1 MLFLG
6 NKIIAFLALL
16 ALAVNEGDKVLLF
29 SQSVPTLNFIE
40 MCLNQPQ
47 WGAAVNVAC
56 EVPGLKFSRWQNQKH
71 FVRITG
77 ATPAEER
84 QKLIN
89 LFNHKHSGQ
98 NLRLFLI
105 STKAGNMGI
114 NLVSANRV
122 VLFDSSWNPAN
133 DLQVCTLLFLFYLY
147 LRILFLFVSDNPVLI
162 YSALSYLII
171 SFHIIDL
178 SPHIY
183 SFHSPIQFIVSSLFP
198 YPPFSHLISS
208 HLLHQLILS
217 RLFTVSTV
225 TVRQRMCLY
234 TVCYPPVQ
242 WKKRSIRNKS
252 PKEVR
257 HIISLHSST
266 LFLQ

>member
-1 MLFLG
+1 VPHDWWRLAERGPGSKGLPDTEMLLLG
-6 NKIIAFLALL
+6 NKVVAFLALL

-47 WGAAVNVAC
+47 WGAAVGVAC
-56 EVPGLKFSRWQNQKH
+56 DVPGLKFSRWQNQKH

-133 DLQVCTLLFLFYLY
+133 DLQVRTLAFY
-147 LRILFLFVSDNPVLI
+147 
-162 YSALSYLII
+162 
-171 SFHIIDL
+171 
-178 SPHIY
+178 
-183 SFHSPIQFIVSSLFP
+183 
-198 YPPFSHLISS
+198 
-208 HLLHQLILS
+208 
-217 RLFTVSTV
+217 
-225 TVRQRMCLY
+225 
-234 TVCYPPVQ
+234 
-242 WKKRSIRNKS
+242 
-252 PKEVR
+252 
-257 HIISLHSST
+257 
-266 LFLQ
+266 

>member
-1 MLFLG
+1 MPHDWWRLAERGPGSKGLSDTDMLYLG
-6 NKIIAFLALL
+6 NKLVAFLALL

-47 WGAAVNVAC
+47 WGAAVGVAC
-56 EVPGLKFSRWQNQKH
+56 EVPGLKFSRWQNQKN

-77 ATPAEER
+77 STAAEER
-84 QKLIN
+84 QRLIN

-133 DLQVCTLLFLFYLY
+133 DLQVRTLAFYKYLLVSVLACSNLLCYLLLCTALAC
-147 LRILFLFVSDNPVLI
+147 PVVGLAGLVYI
-162 YSALSYLII
+162 
-171 SFHIIDL
+171 
-178 SPHIY
+178 
-183 SFHSPIQFIVSSLFP
+183 FP
-198 YPPFSHLISS
+198 LVI
-208 HLLHQLILS
+208 
-217 RLFTVSTV
+217 T
-225 TVRQRMCLY
+225 
-234 TVCYPPVQ
+234 
-242 WKKRSIRNKS
+242 
-252 PKEVR
+252 
-257 HIISLHSST
+257 
-266 LFLQ
+266 

>member
-1 MLFLG
+1 MPHDWWRLAERGPGSRGLPDNEMLFLG

-147 LRILFLFVSDNPVLI
+147 LRILF
-162 YSALSYLII
+162 
-171 SFHIIDL
+171 
-178 SPHIY
+178 
-183 SFHSPIQFIVSSLFP
+183 
-198 YPPFSHLISS
+198 
-208 HLLHQLILS
+208 
-217 RLFTVSTV
+217 
-225 TVRQRMCLY
+225 
-234 TVCYPPVQ
+234 
-242 WKKRSIRNKS
+242 
-252 PKEVR
+252 
-257 HIISLHSST
+257 
-266 LFLQ
+266 

>member
-1 MLFLG
+1 MHALPRLFCAELAVTNTFIYCSYLNSSLQNIFTLILPQVPHDWWRLAERGPGSRGLPDNEMLFLG

-133 DLQVCTLLFLFYLY
+133 DLQVRTLTILFLFYLY
-147 LRILFLFVSDNPVLI
+147 LRIMF
-162 YSALSYLII
+162 
-171 SFHIIDL
+171 
-178 SPHIY
+178 
-183 SFHSPIQFIVSSLFP
+183 
-198 YPPFSHLISS
+198 
-208 HLLHQLILS
+208 
-217 RLFTVSTV
+217 
-225 TVRQRMCLY
+225 
-234 TVCYPPVQ
+234 
-242 WKKRSIRNKS
+242 
-252 PKEVR
+252 
-257 HIISLHSST
+257 
-266 LFLQ
+266 

>member
-6 NKIIAFLALL
+6 NKLVAFLALL

-47 WGAAVNVAC
+47 WGAAVGVAC
-56 EVPGLKFSRWQNQKH
+56 DVPGLKFSRWQNQKH

-84 QKLIN
+84 QRLIN

-133 DLQVCTLLFLFYLY
+133 DIQVCTQ
-147 LRILFLFVSDNPVLI
+147 S
-162 YSALSYLII
+162 
-171 SFHIIDL
+171 
-178 SPHIY
+178 
-183 SFHSPIQFIVSSLFP
+183 
-198 YPPFSHLISS
+198 
-208 HLLHQLILS
+208 
-217 RLFTVSTV
+217 
-225 TVRQRMCLY
+225 
-234 TVCYPPVQ
+234 CY
-242 WKKRSIRNKS
+242 
-252 PKEVR
+252 
-257 HIISLHSST
+257 
-266 LFLQ
+266 